1 MKTIIILF
9 AVATLT
15 GCASVGRSGFAQA
28 LHGDRVHREND
39 STLCLSYLT
48 GRGTL
53 SNSVRGVEIQARK
66 LDCSSVVTPQEIN
79 TERRMRKA
87 EAAIERAKNS
97 LEDAENAAA
106 RAEKAA
112 KAAEQKARKLERKL
126 EKKSSDAE
134 WCSRG
139 RRLYCR

>member
-87 EAAIERAKNS
+87 EAAIERAK
-97 LEDAENAAA
+97 
-106 RAEKAA
+106 KAA